1 MARRSEHGR
10 PRAFGLGLLAAYMPL
25 GRETQPIRT
34 ARWDHTKESKPLRI
48 MIIAGEASGEMHG
61 AGVVAALKARRP
73 EIDVFG
79 VGGERMERAGC
90 ALVYHIEQFS
100 VMGLT
105 EVVRHLPFIRRALR
119 RLDGLLESRRP
130 DLVILIDYPDFNL
143 RIARKARKRGIPV
156 LYYISP
162 QVWAWRPRR
171 IHAIVRN
178 VDCMAVVFPFE
189 VELYEKAGGKV
200 VFVGHPLLELLESRQ
215 SRTEFCEAA
224 GLDPDR
230 PIIGM
235 LPGSRVMEVERML
248 PSMAGTL
255 KNVQRELPGTQ
266 GVIGLAPTVSR
277 TDLTACLAGNADLEE
292 DARKVPVV
300 ERSTYEVMRHADL
313 LLVTSGTATLESACF
328 GTPLLVLYRMSRLSW
343 WIARRLV
350 SIPDIG
356 LVNVV
361 AGRRIAPEFLQDAVD
376 PETLSPV
383 VLELLKDSAKR
394 QAMAHELQEVR
405 SLLGTPGASSRV
417 ADLAL
422 DMAGSTDDHQT
433 DDRESGPREGSGP
446 RGERAAD
453 GGH

>member
-1 MARRSEHGR
+1 M
-10 PRAFGLGLLAAYMPL
+10 
-25 GRETQPIRT
+25 
-34 ARWDHTKESKPLRI
+34 RI

-61 AGVVAALKARRP
+61 AGVVAALKARYP

-79 VGGERMERAGC
+79 VGGERMKRAGC
-90 ALVYHIEQFS
+90 ALVYHIERFS

-119 RLDGLLESRRP
+119 RLDGLLASRRP

-143 RIARKARKRGIPV
+143 RLARKARRRGIPV

-200 VFVGHPLLELLESRQ
+200 VFVSHPLLEVLESRQ
-215 SRTEFCEAA
+215 SRTEFCESV

-235 LPGSRVMEVERML
+235 LPGSRTMEVERML
-248 PSMAGTL
+248 PAMAGTL
-255 KNVQRELPGTQ
+255 RNVQRDLPGVQ
-266 GVIGLAPTVSR
+266 GVIGLAPTVSG
-277 TDLTACLAGNADLEE
+277 TDLAACLAGNTGLEE
-292 DARKVPVV
+292 DVMKMPVV
-300 ERSTYEVMRHADL
+300 ENSTYEVMKHADL

-350 SIPDIG
+350 RIPDIG

-383 VLELLKDSAKR
+383 VLELLKDPEKR
-394 QAMAHELQEVR
+394 QAMAHELREVR
-405 SLLGTPGASSRV
+405 SRLGTPGASSRV
-417 ADLAL
+417 AELALDMAAGADLAL
-422 DMAGSTDDHQT
+422 DMAAGADNNQV
-433 DDRESGPREGSGP
+433 DDRVSGP
-446 RGERAAD
+446 RGERAAN
-453 GGH
+453 GGQ

>member
-1 MARRSEHGR
+1 M
-10 PRAFGLGLLAAYMPL
+10 
-25 GRETQPIRT
+25 
-34 ARWDHTKESKPLRI
+34 RI
-48 MIIAGEASGEMHG
+48 MIIAGEASGDMHG

-79 VGGERMERAGC
+79 IGGDRMERAGC
-90 ALVYHIEQFS
+90 ALVYHIERFS

-119 RLDGLLESRRP
+119 RLDGLLISRRP

-143 RIARKARKRGIPV
+143 RLARKTRKRGVPV

-162 QVWAWRPRR
+162 QVWAWRSRR
-171 IHAIVRN
+171 VHSIVRN

-200 VFVGHPLLELLESRQ
+200 VFVGHPLLEVLESRQ
-215 SRTEFCEAA
+215 SRTEFCESA

-235 LPGSRVMEVERML
+235 LPGSRTMEVERML
-248 PSMAGTL
+248 PAMAGTL
-255 KNVQRELPGTQ
+255 KNVRLELPGTQ
-266 GVIGLAPTVSR
+266 GVVGLAPTVST
-277 TDLTACLAGNADLEE
+277 TDLTACLAGNEDLEV
-292 DARKVPVV
+292 DTGKVPVV
-300 ERSTYEVMRHADL
+300 EGRTYEVMRHADL

-361 AGRRIAPEFLQDAVD
+361 AGRRIVPEFLQDAVN

-383 VLELLKDSAKR
+383 VLELLKNPEKR
-394 QAMAHELQEVR
+394 QAMARELRDVR
-405 SLLGTPGASSRV
+405 TRLGTPGASSRV

-422 DMAGSTDDHQT
+422 DMAGVADEHQT
-433 DDRESGPREGSGP
+433 NERESGP

-453 GGH
+453 GGR

>member
-1 MARRSEHGR
+1 M
-10 PRAFGLGLLAAYMPL
+10 
-25 GRETQPIRT
+25 
-34 ARWDHTKESKPLRI
+34 RI

-61 AGVVAALKARRP
+61 AGVVAELKSRCP

-90 ALVYHIEQFS
+90 ELIYPVERFS

-105 EVVRHLPFIRRALR
+105 EVVRYLPFIRGALR

-143 RIARKARKRGIPV
+143 RLARKARKRGIPV

-200 VFVGHPLLELLESRQ
+200 VFVGHPLLEVLESRQ
-215 SRTEFCEAA
+215 TRTEFCEAA

-248 PSMAGTL
+248 PAMAGTL
-255 KNVQRELPGTQ
+255 KNVRQELPGTQ
-266 GVIGLAPTVSR
+266 GVIGLAPTVPR
-277 TDLTACLAGNADLEE
+277 TGLAACLAGNAALEE
-292 DARKVPVV
+292 DAGRVPVV
-300 ERSTYEVMRHADL
+300 EGSTYEVMRHADL

-328 GTPLLVLYRMSRLSW
+328 GTPMLVLYRMSRLSW
-343 WIARRLV
+343 WIARHLV

-361 AGRRIAPEFLQDAVD
+361 AGRRIAPEFLQDAVN

-383 VLELLKDSAKR
+383 VLELLKDTDKR
-394 QAMAHELQEVR
+394 QAMARELREVR
-405 SLLGTPGASSRV
+405 TRLGTPGASSRV

-422 DMAGSTDDHQT
+422 DMA
-433 DDRESGPREGSGP
+433 
-446 RGERAAD
+446 ERADD
-453 GGH
+453 GGR

>member
-1 MARRSEHGR
+1 
-10 PRAFGLGLLAAYMPL
+10 
-25 GRETQPIRT
+25 
-34 ARWDHTKESKPLRI
+34 

-61 AGVVAALKARRP
+61 AGVVAALKARSP
-73 EIDVFG
+73 GIDVFG
-79 VGGERMERAGC
+79 VGGDRMKRAGC
-90 ALVYHIEQFS
+90 ALVYHIERFS

-143 RIARKARKRGIPV
+143 RLARKARNRGIPV

-200 VFVGHPLLELLESRQ
+200 VLVGHPLLEVLESRQ

-235 LPGSRVMEVERML
+235 LPGSRNLEVERML
-248 PSMAGTL
+248 PAMVGTL
-255 KNVQRELPGTQ
+255 RNVQRDLPGVQ
-266 GVIGLAPTVSR
+266 GVVGLAPTVSG
-277 TDLTACLAGNADLEE
+277 TDLAACLAGNAALE
-292 DARKVPVV
+292 DDVMKVPVV
-300 ERSTYEVMRHADL
+300 ENRTYEVMKHADL

-350 SIPDIG
+350 RIPDIG

-383 VLELLKDSAKR
+383 VLELLKDPEKR
-394 QAMAHELQEVR
+394 QAMAHELREVR
-405 SLLGTPGASSRV
+405 NRLGTPGASSRV
-417 ADLAL
+417 AGLAL
-422 DMAGSTDDHQT
+422 DMAGGEDNRQVDDQ
-433 DDRESGPREGSGP
+433 EGGP

>member
-1 MARRSEHGR
+1 
-10 PRAFGLGLLAAYMPL
+10 
-25 GRETQPIRT
+25 
-34 ARWDHTKESKPLRI
+34 

-61 AGVVAALKARRP
+61 AGVVAALKARSP
-73 EIDVFG
+73 GIDVFG
-79 VGGERMERAGC
+79 VGGVHMKRAGC
-90 ALVYHIEQFS
+90 ALVYHIERFS

-143 RIARKARKRGIPV
+143 RLARKARRRGIPV

-200 VFVGHPLLELLESRQ
+200 VFVGHPLLEVLESRQ

-224 GLDPDR
+224 SLDPDR

-235 LPGSRVMEVERML
+235 LPGSRNLEVERML
-248 PSMAGTL
+248 PAMVGTL
-255 KNVQRELPGTQ
+255 RNVQRDLPGVQ
-266 GVIGLAPTVSR
+266 GVIGLAPTVSG
-277 TDLTACLAGNADLEE
+277 TDLATCLAGNAALGD
-292 DARKVPVV
+292 DVMKVPVV
-300 ERSTYEVMRHADL
+300 ENSTYEVMKHADL

-350 SIPDIG
+350 RIPNIG

-383 VLELLKDSAKR
+383 VLDLLKDPAKR
-394 QAMAHELQEVR
+394 EAMANELREVR
-405 SLLGTPGASSRV
+405 NRLGTPGASSRV
-417 ADLAL
+417 AGLAL
-422 DMAGSTDDHQT
+422 DMAGGA
-433 DDRESGPREGSGP
+433 DDRQVDNQEGGS

>member
-1 MARRSEHGR
+1 M
-10 PRAFGLGLLAAYMPL
+10 
-25 GRETQPIRT
+25 
-34 ARWDHTKESKPLRI
+34 RI

-73 EIDVFG
+73 GIEILG
-79 VGGERMERAGC
+79 IGGDRMAAAGC
-90 ALVYHIEQFS
+90 ELVYHIERFS

-105 EVVRHLPFIRRALR
+105 EVVRHLPFVRRALR

-130 DLVILIDYPDFNL
+130 DVLILIDYPDFNL
-143 RIARKARKRGIPV
+143 RLARKARDRGIPV
-156 LYYISP
+156 LYYVSP
-162 QVWAWRPRR
+162 QVWAWRARR
-171 IHAIVRN
+171 IHTIVRL

-189 VELYEKAGGKV
+189 VDLYEKAGGKV
-200 VFVGHPLLELLESRQ
+200 VFVGHPLLEVLESKQTRAD
-215 SRTEFCEAA
+215 FCAGA

-235 LPGSRVMEVERML
+235 LPGSRDMEVGSML
-248 PSMAGTL
+248 PAMAGTL
-255 KNVQRELPGTQ
+255 KTVQGQLPGVQ

-277 TDLTACLAGNADLEE
+277 ADLAAHLAGKALPE
-292 DARKVPVV
+292 DARGVPVV
-300 ERSTYEVMRHADL
+300 ENGTYEVMNHADL

-361 AGRRIAPEFLQDAVD
+361 AGRRIAPEFLQDEVD
-376 PETLSPV
+376 PKVLSPV
-383 VLELLKDSAKR
+383 VLDLLREPEKRRAMTRELR
-394 QAMAHELQEVR
+394 EVR
-405 SLLGTPGASSRV
+405 DRLGTPGASSRV

-422 DMAGSTDDHQT
+422 ELAGGGEK
-433 DDRESGPREGSGP
+433 DR
-446 RGERAAD
+446 
-453 GGH
+453 

>member
-1 MARRSEHGR
+1 M
-10 PRAFGLGLLAAYMPL
+10 
-25 GRETQPIRT
+25 
-34 ARWDHTKESKPLRI
+34 RI

-61 AGVVAALKARRP
+61 AAVVAALKARSP
-73 EIDVFG
+73 GIDIFG
-79 VGGERMERAGC
+79 VGGDRMKRAGC
-90 ALVYHIEQFS
+90 ALVYHIERFS

-143 RIARKARKRGIPV
+143 RLARKARRRVIPV

-189 VELYEKAGGKV
+189 VEMYEKAGGKV
-200 VFVGHPLLELLESRQ
+200 VFVGHPLLEVLESRQ
-215 SRTEFCEAA
+215 TRTEFCEAA

-235 LPGSRVMEVERML
+235 LPGSRTLEVERML
-248 PSMAGTL
+248 PAMVGTL
-255 KNVQRELPGTQ
+255 RNVQQDLPGVQ
-266 GVIGLAPTVSR
+266 GVVGLAPTVSG
-277 TDLTACLAGNADLEE
+277 TDLAASLAGNAALE
-292 DARKVPVV
+292 DDVMKMPVV
-300 ERSTYEVMRHADL
+300 KNRTYEVMKHADL

-350 SIPDIG
+350 RIPDIG

-361 AGRRIAPEFLQDAVD
+361 AGRRIAPEFLQEAVD

-383 VLELLKDSAKR
+383 VLDLLKDPAKR
-394 QAMAHELQEVR
+394 EAMANELREVR
-405 SLLGTPGASSRV
+405 SRLGTPGASSRV
-417 ADLAL
+417 AGLAL
-422 DMAGSTDDHQT
+422 DMAAGADNKQVDDQEGGS
-433 DDRESGPREGSGP
+433 

>member
-1 MARRSEHGR
+1 M
-10 PRAFGLGLLAAYMPL
+10 
-25 GRETQPIRT
+25 
-34 ARWDHTKESKPLRI
+34 RI

-61 AGVVAALKARRP
+61 AGVVAALKARYP

-90 ALVYHIEQFS
+90 ALVYHIERFS

-119 RLDGLLESRRP
+119 RLDGLLASRRP

-143 RIARKARKRGIPV
+143 RLARRARRRGIPV

-200 VFVGHPLLELLESRQ
+200 VFVGHPLLEVLESRQ

-235 LPGSRVMEVERML
+235 LPGSRTMEV
-248 PSMAGTL
+248 
-255 KNVQRELPGTQ
+255 
-266 GVIGLAPTVSR
+266 
-277 TDLTACLAGNADLEE
+277 
-292 DARKVPVV
+292 
-300 ERSTYEVMRHADL
+300 
-313 LLVTSGTATLESACF
+313 
-328 GTPLLVLYRMSRLSW
+328 
-343 WIARRLV
+343 
-350 SIPDIG
+350 
-356 LVNVV
+356 
-361 AGRRIAPEFLQDAVD
+361 
-376 PETLSPV
+376 
-383 VLELLKDSAKR
+383 
-394 QAMAHELQEVR
+394 
-405 SLLGTPGASSRV
+405 
-417 ADLAL
+417 
-422 DMAGSTDDHQT
+422 
-433 DDRESGPREGSGP
+433 
-446 RGERAAD
+446 
-453 GGH
+453 

>member
-1 MARRSEHGR
+1 M
-10 PRAFGLGLLAAYMPL
+10 
-25 GRETQPIRT
+25 
-34 ARWDHTKESKPLRI
+34 RI

-73 EIDVFG
+73 GIEILG
-79 VGGERMERAGC
+79 IGGDRMAAAGC
-90 ALVYHIEQFS
+90 ELVYHIERFS

-105 EVVRHLPFIRRALR
+105 EVVRHLPFVRRALR

-130 DLVILIDYPDFNL
+130 DVLILIDYPDFNL
-143 RIARKARKRGIPV
+143 RLARKARDRGIPV
-156 LYYISP
+156 LYYVSP
-162 QVWAWRPRR
+162 QVWAWRARR
-171 IHAIVRN
+171 IHSIVRL

-189 VELYEKAGGKV
+189 VDLYEKAGGKV
-200 VFVGHPLLELLESRQ
+200 VFVGHPLLEVLESKQTRAD
-215 SRTEFCEAA
+215 FCAGA

-235 LPGSRVMEVERML
+235 LPGSRDMEVGSML
-248 PSMAGTL
+248 PAMAGTL
-255 KNVQRELPGTQ
+255 KTVQGKLPGVQ

-277 TDLTACLAGNADLEE
+277 ADLAAHLAGKALPE
-292 DARKVPVV
+292 DARGVPVV
-300 ERSTYEVMRHADL
+300 ENGTYEVMNHADL

-361 AGRRIAPEFLQDAVD
+361 AGRRIAPEFLQDEVD
-376 PETLSPV
+376 PKVLSPV
-383 VLELLKDSAKR
+383 VLDLLREPEKRRAMTRELR
-394 QAMAHELQEVR
+394 EVR
-405 SLLGTPGASSRV
+405 DRLGTPGASSRV

-422 DMAGSTDDHQT
+422 ELAGGGEK
-433 DDRESGPREGSGP
+433 DR
-446 RGERAAD
+446 
-453 GGH
+453 

>member
-1 MARRSEHGR
+1 M
-10 PRAFGLGLLAAYMPL
+10 
-25 GRETQPIRT
+25 
-34 ARWDHTKESKPLRI
+34 RI

-61 AGVVAALKARRP
+61 AGVVAALKARRQ

-79 VGGERMERAGC
+79 VGGDRMEQAGC
-90 ALVYHIEQFS
+90 ALVYHIERFS

-119 RLDGLLESRRP
+119 RLDGLLASRRP

-143 RIARKARKRGIPV
+143 RLARKARRRGIPV

-189 VELYEKAGGKV
+189 VELYEKAGGEV
-200 VFVGHPLLELLESRQ
+200 VFVGHPLLEVLESRQ
-215 SRTEFCEAA
+215 SRAEFCDGA

-235 LPGSRVMEVERML
+235 LPGSRTLEVERML
-248 PSMAGTL
+248 PAMAGTL
-255 KNVQRELPGTQ
+255 NAVRQELPETQ
-266 GVIGLAPTVSR
+266 GVIGLAPTVTR
-277 TDLTACLAGNADLEE
+277 TELTACLAANAALEE
-292 DARKVPVV
+292 DARRVPVV
-300 ERSTYEVMRHADL
+300 EGSTYEVMRHADL

-350 SIPDIG
+350 RIPDIG

-361 AGRRIAPEFLQDAVD
+361 AGRRIAPEFLQDDVD
-376 PETLSPV
+376 PETLAPV
-383 VLELLKDSAKR
+383 VLDLLKDPAKR
-394 QAMAHELQEVR
+394 EDMAKELREVR
-405 SLLGTPGASSRV
+405 TRLGTPGASSRV
-417 ADLAL
+417 AGLAL
-422 DMAGSTDDHQT
+422 DMAGGADDMQV
-433 DDRESGPREGSGP
+433 DDQEGGP

-453 GGH
+453 AGH

>member
-1 MARRSEHGR
+1 M
-10 PRAFGLGLLAAYMPL
+10 
-25 GRETQPIRT
+25 
-34 ARWDHTKESKPLRI
+34 RI

-73 EIDVFG
+73 GIDIFG
-79 VGGERMERAGC
+79 VGGERMERTGC
-90 ALVYHIEQFS
+90 TLVYHIDRFS

-143 RIARKARKRGIPV
+143 RLARKARKRGIPV

-200 VFVGHPLLELLESRQ
+200 VFVGHPLLEVLESRQ

-248 PSMAGTL
+248 PAMAGTL
-255 KNVQRELPGTQ
+255 KTVRQELPGTQ

-277 TDLTACLAGNADLEE
+277 TDLTACLAGNAALEE
-292 DARKVPVV
+292 DARRVPVV
-300 ERSTYEVMRHADL
+300 EGSTYEVMNHADL

-328 GTPLLVLYRMSRLSW
+328 GTPLLVLYRMSRMSW

-361 AGRRIAPEFLQDAVD
+361 AGRRIAPEFLQDAVE
-376 PETLSPV
+376 PESLSPV
-383 VLELLKDSAKR
+383 VLE
-394 QAMAHELQEVR
+394 
-405 SLLGTPGASSRV
+405 
-417 ADLAL
+417 
-422 DMAGSTDDHQT
+422 
-433 DDRESGPREGSGP
+433 
-446 RGERAAD
+446 
-453 GGH
+453 